1 MSNASAPCNVITAAA
16 AAASAA
22 AASAIS
28 NVAVADD
35 ISKAKIIVGKG
46 YDMQKLENSSMGENE
61 ISENCK

>member
-1 MSNASAPCNVITAAA
+1 VSDASAPCTVIAAA
-16 AAASAA
+16 AAAANAA
-22 AASAIS
+22 AAAAIG

-61 ISENCK
+61 ISENCE